1 MKEIPK
7 KMWAEPA
14 PFEKKKTRED
24 TGESDRLA
32 PPHPERSRRGEALS
46 SENRKPGWRSVLHST
61 WFRLIESVEEDEG
74 SREARFYWVFPY
86 VFTRQP
92 WALVVVVRV

>member
-1 MKEIPK
+1 
-7 KMWAEPA
+7 MWAEPA
-14 PFEKKKTRED
+14 PFERSPRED
-24 TGESDRLA
+24 IGESDRLA
-32 PPHPERSRRGEALS
+32 PPHPELSRGGEAVAQLS

-92 WALVVVVRV
+92 CALVVVLRG